1 MGNIQNALKGASE
14 GSVIKLSDA
23 MAIGQKADDLLNKSA
38 VMLKKAMK
46 QVGQLEGG
54 EIAKVL
60 AEIQGQKF
68 NAAVFSYNREPDG
81 Q

>member
-46 QVGQLEGG
+46 QVGQIDGG
-54 EIAKVL
+54 EIAIVL